1 MKRSFYDFYDWSEH
15 ESIKKGTFFRFPSWH
30 ALLPVYKGRCPFCLY
45 PEPWSFERTPD
56 KEKEKKDF
64 PFTQEGLDAAIDWI
78 NQSYEA
84 KRPFW
89 EQKAKDRMK
98 LLL

>member
-1 MKRSFYDFYDWSEH
+1 MISTIGLNTKAL
-15 ESIKKGTFFRFPSWH
+15 KKE
-30 ALLPVYKGRCPFCLY
+30 PFSGSHHGMRYYLCTKDDVLSVFLY

-56 KEKEKKDF
+56 KEK
-64 PFTQEGLDAAIDWI
+64 GLESAIDWI

>member
-1 MKRSFYDFYDWSEH
+1 MISTIGLN
-15 ESIKKGTFFRFPSWH
+15 IK
-30 ALLPVYKGRCPFCLY
+30 ALKKEPFSGSHHGMRYYLCTKDDVLSVFLY

-64 PFTQEGLDAAIDWI
+64 PFTQEGLESAIDWI

-89 EQKAKDRMK
+89 EQQAKDRMK

>member
-1 MKRSFYDFYDWSEH
+1 MISTIGLNTKALKRNLFPVPIMACVITCVQRTMSFLSSFIRSPGPLSGH
-15 ESIKKGTFFRFPSWH
+15 RIKKR
-30 ALLPVYKGRCPFCLY
+30 
-45 PEPWSFERTPD
+45 
-56 KEKEKKDF
+56 KKDF